1 MTPARIRPASL
12 EREARAILS
21 AGRGN
26 ASLLVFA
33 RLALGLPAAQ
43 PFAHPAP
50 AAQPLAAPARADE
63 EEPDHARRP

>member
-33 RLALGLPAAQ
+33 RLALGLSAAQ

-50 AAQPLAAPARADE
+50 AAPARADE
-63 EEPDHARRP
+63 EEPDHARHP